1 MGPARSW
8 GGPWGR
14 ALATALAF
22 AKLGHVSLLQEIC
35 LSLGLRGATTYPPE
49 TCVPRRAS
57 MGRARC
63 GHALVAV
70 TLCCVCGFVAGID
83 LDEVMAALPAEARAL
98 LSKQNAEVTKMTD
111 TICACTLRRT

>member
-1 MGPARSW
+1 MAQIPGFAPRDLRS
-8 GGPWGR
+8 
-14 ALATALAF
+14 
-22 AKLGHVSLLQEIC
+22 
-35 LSLGLRGATTYPPE
+35 
-49 TCVPRRAS
+49 RRAS
-57 MGRARC
+57 MGRC

>member
-1 MGPARSW
+1 MSITG
-8 GGPWGR
+8 
-14 ALATALAF
+14 F
-22 AKLGHVSLLQEIC
+22 AGLTT
-35 LSLGLRGATTYPPE
+35 LSLPE
-49 TCVPRRAS
+49 TCVHAANRRAS
-57 MGRARC
+57 MGRC

-111 TICACTLRRT
+111 TICASP

>member
-1 MGPARSW
+1 MTPLLFFIHLRRSSHVSSMLIPPRDLRSTPRSMGP
-8 GGPWGR
+8 
-14 ALATALAF
+14 
-22 AKLGHVSLLQEIC
+22 
-35 LSLGLRGATTYPPE
+35 
-49 TCVPRRAS
+49 
-57 MGRARC
+57 C

-111 TICACTLRRT
+111 TICASP

>member
-1 MGPARSW
+1 M
-8 GGPWGR
+8 
-14 ALATALAF
+14 
-22 AKLGHVSLLQEIC
+22 C
-35 LSLGLRGATTYPPE
+35 LYFKKYVYHWVFRTYHFIPPRDLRT
-49 TCVPRRAS
+49 AS
-57 MGRARC
+57 MGRC

-111 TICACTLRRT
+111 TICASALRRT

>member
-1 MGPARSW
+1 MCLYFKKYVYHWVLPDLPLIPPRDLRS
-8 GGPWGR
+8 
-14 ALATALAF
+14 T
-22 AKLGHVSLLQEIC
+22 
-35 LSLGLRGATTYPPE
+35 
-49 TCVPRRAS
+49 PRS
-57 MGRARC
+57 MGRC

>member
-1 MGPARSW
+1 
-8 GGPWGR
+8 
-14 ALATALAF
+14 
-22 AKLGHVSLLQEIC
+22 
-35 LSLGLRGATTYPPE
+35 
-49 TCVPRRAS
+49 

>member
-1 MGPARSW
+1 LGSRT
-8 GGPWGR
+8 GDR
-14 ALATALAF
+14 VF

-35 LSLGLRGATTYPPE
+35 LSLGFTYHFIPPRDLRSRREP
-49 TCVPRRAS
+49 RAS
-57 MGRARC
+57 MGRS